1 MVVRSVGSDA
11 PLSEEEITNAIK
23 KLKNNRASG
32 NNGITA
38 ELLKAGPTELVDWLS
53 ELLQQVWSSGR
64 VPQDWKDSVLVPV
77 FKKNDRLICDNYCGI
92 SLLSVPGKVLAN
104 ILLERLKQS
113 VEPLL
118 LEAQCSFRLGKGTID
133 QIWLVRQL
141 IEKSIE
147 HDCAVHICFVDL
159 EKAFDSVPREILRL
173 LLKERGIEEQVV
185 QLIVDIHDGTHC
197 VVKSSCEKSSKFEVT
212 TGVRQG
218 CAMSPVLFNLIMDK
232 IVCEALNKAKV
243 GGVEIEYR
251 KEGSLYMNYR
261 VKAQGTSIIKAAMY
275 ADNLALIGKTS
286 SELQK
291 LVDSLHE
298 SCCKWGMKISIKKTK
313 VLSIGYEQARIL
325 LDGSVLENV
334 RVYLLGEYHEP
345 RWWMHC

>member
-1 MVVRSVGSDA
+1 M
-11 PLSEEEITNAIK
+11 
-23 KLKNNRASG
+23 
-32 NNGITA
+32 
-38 ELLKAGPTELVDWLS
+38 
-53 ELLQQVWSSGR
+53 
-64 VPQDWKDSVLVPV
+64 PQDWKDSVLVPV
-77 FKKNDRLICDNYCGI
+77 FKKNDRLICDNYRCI

-104 ILLERLKQS
+104 SLLERLKQS

-118 LEAQCSFRLGKGTID
+118 LEAQCGFRSGRGTID

-159 EKAFDSVPREILRL
+159 EKAFDSVPRDILRL

-185 QLIVDIHDGTHC
+185 LLIVDIHDGTR
-197 VVKSSCEKSSKFEVT
+197 VVKSRGEKSSKFEVT

-218 CAMSPVLFNLIMDK
+218 CAMSPVLFNLVMDK

-251 KEGSLYMNYR
+251 KEGSLYMNCR
-261 VKAQGTSIIKAAMY
+261 VKAQGISVIKAAMY
-275 ADNLALIGKTS
+275 ADDLALIGKTS
-286 SELQK
+286 GELQK

-313 VLSIGYEQARIL
+313 VLSIGYEQAHIL

-334 RVYLLGEYHEP
+334 TEFTYLGSIMSQLKL
-345 RWWMHC
+345 MLV